1 MDKNFEDVTVEGVA
15 SFDDM
20 FVWKQEPLSNK
31 DILAGLL
38 TVDID
43 DQHESHKGDSQS
55 EVSEVLVKPNYSQV
69 RAAIEILMNYLMIN
83 GTAELQGLVEL
94 EIISCVKQK
103 KMIWLIS

>member
-1 MDKNFEDVTVEGVA
+1 M
-15 SFDDM
+15 
-20 FVWKQEPLSNK
+20 
-31 DILAGLL
+31 
-38 TVDID
+38 DID

-103 KMIWLIS
+103 KMI

>member
-1 MDKNFEDVTVEGVA
+1 M
-15 SFDDM
+15 
-20 FVWKQEPLSNK
+20 
-31 DILAGLL
+31 
-38 TVDID
+38 DID

-103 KMIWLIS
+103 KVI

>member
-1 MDKNFEDVTVEGVA
+1 M
-15 SFDDM
+15 
-20 FVWKQEPLSNK
+20 
-31 DILAGLL
+31 
-38 TVDID
+38 DID

-83 GTAELQGLVEL
+83 GTTELQGLVEL

-103 KMIWLIS
+103 KMI